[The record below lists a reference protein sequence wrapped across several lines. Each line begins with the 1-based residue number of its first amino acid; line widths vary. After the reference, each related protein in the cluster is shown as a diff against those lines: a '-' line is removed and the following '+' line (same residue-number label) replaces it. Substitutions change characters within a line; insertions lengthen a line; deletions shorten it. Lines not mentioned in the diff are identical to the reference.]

1 MSGSVLTFVR
11 GAETAIRRSVADRFG
26 VHHSVFESWLLAL
39 NVVRNFCAH
48 HSRLWNR
55 VLGVK
60 PKIPNRR
67 HDARW
72 HAPVPI
78 GNDRVFGILTI
89 AAACLERI
97 APQSDWPTRVRD
109 LLAAFPEI
117 PLEAMGVPSDWLDCP
132 IWATTTEQEG
142 GDDHDA

>member
-1 MSGSVLTFVR
+1 MSGSVLTFHR
-11 GAETAIRRSVADRFG
+11 GVETAIRRTVAARFG

-67 HDARW
+67 HDDRW

-78 GNDRVFGILTI
+78 RNDRVFGILTI
-89 AAACLERI
+89 AAACLRRI
-97 APQSDWPTRVRD
+97 APQSDWPMRMRD
-109 LLAAFPEI
+109 LLEAFPGI
-117 PLEAMGVPSDWLDCP
+117 PLEAMGVPPDWLDCP
-132 IWATTTEQEG
+132 IWSAPFES
-142 GDDHDA
+142 DDKEKRDA